1 MVSRKRGNNE
11 GSIFQRKD
19 GRWTAQAQVGYKED
33 GSRKFVTY
41 YGKTRQEVAEKLKN
55 TLSDISKNVFAD
67 AGKMSLEEWVWNW
80 LKIYKKNIVRPNTY
94 SRYIYVINDYIVPAL
109 GKVKLKNVTS
119 SHIQSLYNSC
129 VEKGLSPSSI
139 KHIHN
144 VLSPALDQAVKE
156 GLITINPAHNTTRPA
171 IKKAKVTVISTDN
184 QVKLLKYL
192 KDDTMGI
199 LIKMALLTGCR
210 MGELLGLKWN
220 DIDFNNLEI
229 HLNQGVSWKYEF
241 DDEKHTSYRSGVT
254 LADLKTESSIR
265 AIPIRKETAQML
277 MRYKLNQRSF
287 CPKVEDKESFFPDM
301 VFLSE
306 AGTLLN
312 ESNVRKRYAK
322 ILRNLDIPYAKF
334 HALRHTFAT
343 NLLENGIHPKIAQTL
358 LGHSEM
364 RTSMEIYSHVLPNM
378 TREAIEKTQGIV

>member
-1 MVSRKRGNNE
+1 
-11 GSIFQRKD
+11 
-19 GRWTAQAQVGYKED
+19 
-33 GSRKFVTY
+33 
-41 YGKTRQEVAEKLKN
+41 
-55 TLSDISKNVFAD
+55 
-67 AGKMSLEEWVWNW
+67 
-80 LKIYKKNIVRPNTY
+80 
-94 SRYIYVINDYIVPAL
+94 
-109 GKVKLKNVTS
+109 
-119 SHIQSLYNSC
+119 
-129 VEKGLSPSSI
+129 
-139 KHIHN
+139 
-144 VLSPALDQAVKE
+144 
-156 GLITINPAHNTTRPA
+156 
-171 IKKAKVTVISTDN
+171 
-184 QVKLLKYL
+184 
-192 KDDTMGI
+192 
-199 LIKMALLTGCR
+199 MALLTGCR

-322 ILRNLDIPYAKF
+322 ILRNLDIPYVKF

-378 TREAIEKTQGIV
+378 TRDAIEKTQGIV